1 MEGPPL
7 LRISYHIGTFG
18 LDILIFAKMVRPGKR
33 ELESC
38 GLASRS
44 GVHFGN
50 VLADMDFAPAQ
61 GLAMSLGRDY
71 EWATHDIDCSA

>member
-1 MEGPPL
+1 
-7 LRISYHIGTFG
+7 
-18 LDILIFAKMVRPGKR
+18 MVRPGKR

-71 EWATHDIDCSA
+71 EWAIHDIDCSA